1 MIAAAPLHVSATAS
15 ADAASR
21 QVDRPVGYAAFVL
34 HALLIATLAAL
45 LVQILLKPESVNLA
59 TACIAF
65 ASSAAM
71 LTYLLWTPALQTHPV
86 STFAL
91 LGFCFTTQ
99 TGALLGQSAFG
110 VALADNLRQP
120 MTTFAW
126 LAAFQAVAMAMHAFY
141 RTVVSPA
148 KPAGG
153 NTVRGLLERVGL
165 YTPPG
170 SGTLWFMGYLGLL
183 AFLIGSGRDGVFA
196 KTLQGMAFLTWAP
209 FLIPMY
215 LLQLGQAY
223 SRWSRQAPQLLF
235 FSLLVVLLGLASNS
249 RAVMLSGFM
258 TVSLFA
264 LLLLLRSREPV
275 RWMRVGAAALAAMV
289 LGLAAIPVSDLATAM
304 VVARKVR
311 GTVSAPEMV
320 RETWRAFQQPEVLQA
335 DREARAAQTRTRYD
349 EHYLDNVLLA
359 RLVETKFHDNALF
372 FASTLSRSDQEQLQ
386 ETTLKLFVAVLPDPV
401 IRRLGIDLDKA
412 DYRFSVGDYLSHLSQ
427 GGPLGGYRTGSSL
440 AHGLALMGVGYLAVY
455 AVICVM
461 AFLAL
466 DLLASRR
473 RDGVVLVSAVGMLLI
488 WDIFLGGITGESVH
502 SWITQYLRQIPQT
515 VVIFLLVAGFCK
527 GVTWLLGGLTP
538 STRSGL
544 SRRTTA

>member
-1 MIAAAPLHVSATAS
+1 MITAPFILASAAAP
-15 ADAASR
+15 ADVAWRRS
-21 QVDRPVGYAAFVL
+21 DRPVGYAAFVL
-34 HALLIATLAAL
+34 HTLLAANLAAL
-45 LVQILLKPESVNLA
+45 IVQIGVGPESVNLA

-65 ASSAAM
+65 ASSAGM
-71 LTYLLWTPALQTHPV
+71 LAYLLWTPALQTHPV

-99 TGALLGQSAFG
+99 MGALLGQSAFG

-120 MTTFAW
+120 MATFAW
-126 LAAFQAVAMAMHAFY
+126 LAAFQTVAMAMHAFY
-141 RTVVSPA
+141 RTVLSPA

-153 NTVRGLLERVGL
+153 STVRGLLERLGL

-170 SGTLWFMGYLGLL
+170 TGTLWFMGYLGLL
-183 AFLIGSGRDGVFA
+183 AFLLGSGREGVFA
-196 KTLQGMAFLTWAP
+196 KTMQGMAFLTWAP

-215 LLQLGQAY
+215 QLHLG
-223 SRWSRQAPQLLF
+223 RWSRQAPQLRF
-235 FSLLVVLLGLASNS
+235 FSLLVEQLGLASNS

-264 LLLLLRSREPV
+264 LLLLLRSHEPV
-275 RWMRVGAAALAAMV
+275 RWMRVGAAGLAALL
-289 LGLAAIPVSDLATAM
+289 LGLAAVPVSDLATAM

-320 RETWRAFQQPEVLQA
+320 KETWRAFQQPEVLQA

-349 EHYLDNVLLA
+349 EHYIDNVLLA

-372 FASTLSRSDQEQLQ
+372 FAGTLSRSDQEQLQ
-386 ETTLKLFVAVLPDPV
+386 ETTLKLFVSVLPAPA

-412 DYRFSVGDYLSHLSQ
+412 DFRFSMGDYLSHLSQ

-455 AVICVM
+455 AVLCVM

-466 DLLASRR
+466 DLLAARR
-473 RDGVVLVSAVGMLLI
+473 REGVVLVSAVGMLLI

-515 VVIFLLVAGFCK
+515 VVLFLLVAGFCK
-527 GVTWLLGGLTP
+527 GVTWLFGGLTP
-538 STRSGL
+538 PTRPGL
-544 SRRTTA
+544 TRRTAT